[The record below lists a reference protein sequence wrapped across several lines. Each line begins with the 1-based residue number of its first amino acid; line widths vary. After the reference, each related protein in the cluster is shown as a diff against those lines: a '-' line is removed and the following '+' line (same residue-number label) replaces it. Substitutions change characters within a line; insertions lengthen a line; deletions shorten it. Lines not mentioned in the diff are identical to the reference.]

1 MLLNLDSEEDGELTI
16 GCAGSED
23 HLLMLTAPREPLPPG
38 AAALAVTV
46 RGGRGG
52 HSGADIAAGR
62 ANAVKLLAHALRGAG
77 DVRIAAFDGGAS
89 RNAIP
94 RDAAA
99 LVVGEGVRAAV
110 EEAGAAARRTY
121 RRTDPGV
128 RMDVEPAAAAA
139 AWTAGASARLLDL
152 LALLPVGPLAMSA
165 DFAGLVE
172 TSSSVGVAGT
182 DGDRVTIRC
191 LSRSQDD
198 DALPVVRAQIEAAA
212 RLAGATHESLGSY
225 PAWRPDPG
233 SALLASARGT
243 YAATFGA
250 EPQVSATHG
259 GLETA
264 LIGAKRPGLPM
275 LSFGPQI
282 QGPHAPGERLHIPS
296 AGPLHAAVARAA
308 RRAVALTKAR
318 KTSSWRASSFQ
329 LSCSSHCTPST
340 HASPASSIASTT
352 PSSARPV
359 ASRPSP
365 SRSIAWWCQEFTR
378 CGPGPSAAASREPGV
393 TCSSWS
399 GWPGMLAPREHR
411 LAHQRPAVPVP
422 ARVLAGVGVHRAA
435 ARDVEHLHAAAD
447 PEHGLAGGERG
458 PGQARARTRRGALGD
473 VGERRVRGVAAV
485 ARRVDVAAEAHED
498 PVRER
503 DGVRRSP
510 PGTAGAAAARPPPR
524 AAARSTAPCSP
535 RTPGSR
541 P

>member
-1 MLLNLDSEEDGELTI
+1 MSDAFSGLEPAGFWRHFAALTRIPRPSHEEQRVVAHVAAWARERGFATRRDAAGNLVVDVPASPGREAAPAVILQGHLDMVCEREPDSPNDPRAGRIEVVRDGDWLRAEGTTLGADDGVAIAAMLAVSEDRAAPHGRLELLMTVAEEVGLSGAQRLDPALITGDVLLNLDSEEDGELTI

-23 HLLMLTAPREPLPPG
+23 HVLKLTAPREPLPPG

-128 RMDVEPAAAAA
+128 RLDVEPAAAAA

-152 LALLPVGPLAMSA
+152 LALLPAGPLAMSA
-165 DFAGLVE
+165 DFDGLVE

-212 RLAGATHESLGSY
+212 RLAGATHESRGSY

-233 SALLASARGT
+233 SALLASAKGT

-282 QGPHAPGERLHIPS
+282 QGPHAPGERLNIPS
-296 AGPLHAAVARAA
+296 AGRFMRLLS
-308 RRAVALTKAR
+308 ALLDD
-318 KTSSWRASSFQ
+318 
-329 LSCSSHCTPST
+329 LS
-340 HASPASSIASTT
+340 
-352 PSSARPV
+352 R
-359 ASRPSP
+359 
-365 SRSIAWWCQEFTR
+365 
-378 CGPGPSAAASREPGV
+378 
-393 TCSSWS
+393 
-399 GWPGMLAPREHR
+399 
-411 LAHQRPAVPVP
+411 
-422 ARVLAGVGVHRAA
+422 
-435 ARDVEHLHAAAD
+435 
-447 PEHGLAGGERG
+447 
-458 PGQARARTRRGALGD
+458 
-473 VGERRVRGVAAV
+473 
-485 ARRVDVAAEAHED
+485 
-498 PVRER
+498 
-503 DGVRRSP
+503 
-510 PGTAGAAAARPPPR
+510 
-524 AAARSTAPCSP
+524 
-535 RTPGSR
+535 
-541 P
+541 